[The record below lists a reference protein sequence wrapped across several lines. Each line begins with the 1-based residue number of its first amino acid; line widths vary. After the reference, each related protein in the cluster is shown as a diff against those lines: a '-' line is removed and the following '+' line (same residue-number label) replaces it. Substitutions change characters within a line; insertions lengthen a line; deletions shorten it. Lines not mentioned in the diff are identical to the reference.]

1 MRVGTTVG
9 LVALV
14 VLAAAPGLALVAAAT
29 FVLGVA
35 SGLTG
40 PGFTAGGSL
49 AGNPAEQGGVA
60 GVLAGVG
67 ASAIGWVLAEQVFRM
82 PYVPALAP
90 VLVGVVLGAVG
101 VVAGGWL
108 GTRTLLSRPPLAS
121 LRALG

>member
-1 MRVGTTVG
+1 MLRTLGARNRQVRQALFAEF
-9 LVALV
+9 LVL
-14 VLAAAPGLALVAAAT
+14 
-29 FVLGVA
+29 
-35 SGLTG
+35 
-40 PGFTAGGSL
+40 
-49 AGNPAEQGGVA
+49 GGVA

-90 VLVGVVLGAVG
+90 VLVGVLLGAGG

-108 GTRTLLSRPPLAS
+108 GTRALLRRPPLAS